1 MRMKKYPLFSII
13 LMTGVAFGLALPV
26 TASEIQPMD
35 TLKDRID
42 KGLALLNDASCLTPA
57 CRIRQERRLWQLL
70 QESFDF
76 FTMSR
81 LVLAS
86 RWHDFTPEQQMT
98 FVHEFAEYLRRSYLP
113 ELLEKY
119 NGEQVEY
126 VRQEQV
132 SSTKARVD
140 VVVLWRARRIP
151 ITAKMTRREGTWKIY
166 DVSSL
171 GISAMQNYRAQFR
184 WLLQQETP
192 ARVIEIL
199 KSRPG
204 PAFAG

>member
-1 MRMKKYPLFSII
+1 MRMKKHPLFSII
-13 LMTGVAFGLALPV
+13 LMTGVAVGLALPV

-42 KGLALLNDASCLTPA
+42 KGLALLNDASCRTPA
-57 CRIRQERRLWQLL
+57 CRIRQERHLWQLL
-70 QESFDF
+70 HESFDF

-86 RWHDFTPEQQMT
+86 RWYDFTPEQQMT
-98 FVHEFAEYLRRSYLP
+98 FVHEFAEFLRRSYLP

-132 SSTKARVD
+132 SSTRARVD

-151 ITAKMTRREGTWKIY
+151 ITAKMIRREGTWKIY

-199 KSRPG
+199 KSRQG

>member
-1 MRMKKYPLFSII
+1 MRMKKHPLFSIL
-13 LMTGVAFGLALPV
+13 LMTGVAVGLVVPV
-26 TASEIQPMD
+26 AASEIQPMD
-35 TLKDRID
+35 TLKDRVD
-42 KGLALLNDASCLTPA
+42 KGLALLNDASCRTPA

-86 RWHDFTPEQQMT
+86 RWHDFTPEQQRT
-98 FVHEFAEYLRRSYLP
+98 FVHEFAEFLRRSYLP

-126 VRQEQV
+126 VGQEQV
-132 SSTKARVD
+132 SSTRARVD

-151 ITAKMTRREGTWKIY
+151 ITAKMIRREGTWKIY

-199 KSRPG
+199 KSRQG

>member
-1 MRMKKYPLFSII
+1 MRMKKHPLFSII
-13 LMTGVAFGLALPV
+13 LMTGVAVGLVLPV
-26 TASEIQPMD
+26 AASEIQPLD

-42 KGLALLNDASCLTPA
+42 KGLALLNDAPCRTPV
-57 CRIRQERRLWQLL
+57 CRIRQEKRLWQLL
-70 QESFDF
+70 HESFDF

-86 RWHDFTPEQQMT
+86 RWYDFTPEQQMR
-98 FVHEFAEYLRRSYLP
+98 FVHEFAEFLRRSYLP

-151 ITAKMTRREGTWKIY
+151 ITAKMIRREGTWKIY

-199 KSRPG
+199 KSRQG

>member
-1 MRMKKYPLFSII
+1 MRMKKHTLFSII
-13 LMTGVAFGLALPV
+13 LMTGVAVGLVLPV
-26 TASEIQPMD
+26 AASEIQPMD

-42 KGLALLNDASCLTPA
+42 KGLALLNDAPCRTPA

-70 QESFDF
+70 HESFDF

-86 RWHDFTPEQQMT
+86 RWYDFTPEQQMT
-98 FVHEFAEYLRRSYLP
+98 FVREFAEFLRRSYLP

-151 ITAKMTRREGTWKIY
+151 ITAKMIRRDGTWKIY

-184 WLLQQETP
+184 WLLQQATP
-192 ARVIEIL
+192 AQVIEIL
-199 KSRPG
+199 KSTQGR
-204 PAFAG
+204 AFAG

>member
-1 MRMKKYPLFSII
+1 
-13 LMTGVAFGLALPV
+13 
-26 TASEIQPMD
+26 
-35 TLKDRID
+35 
-42 KGLALLNDASCLTPA
+42 
-57 CRIRQERRLWQLL
+57 
-70 QESFDF
+70 
-76 FTMSR
+76 MSR

-86 RWHDFTPEQQMT
+86 RWYDFTPEQQMT
-98 FVHEFAEYLRRSYLP
+98 FVHEFAEFLRRSYLP

-132 SSTKARVD
+132 SSTKAHVD

-151 ITAKMTRREGTWKIY
+151 ITAKMIRREGTWKIY

-199 KSRPG
+199 KSSQG

>member
-1 MRMKKYPLFSII
+1 MKKHTLFSII
-13 LMTGVAFGLALPV
+13 LMTGVAVGLVLPV
-26 TASEIQPMD
+26 AASEIQPMD
-35 TLKDRID
+35 TLKGRID
-42 KGLALLNDASCLTPA
+42 KGLALLNDAPCRTPA

-70 QESFDF
+70 HESFDF

-86 RWHDFTPEQQMT
+86 RWYDFTPEQQMT
-98 FVHEFAEYLRRSYLP
+98 FVREFAEFLRRSYLP

-132 SSTKARVD
+132 SSTRARVD

-151 ITAKMTRREGTWKIY
+151 ITAKMIRRDGTWKIY

-184 WLLQQETP
+184 WLLQQATP
-192 ARVIEIL
+192 AQVIEIL
-199 KSRPG
+199 KSTQGR
-204 PAFAG
+204 AFAG

>member
-1 MRMKKYPLFSII
+1 MRMKKHTLFSII
-13 LMTGVAFGLALPV
+13 LMTGVAVGLVLPV
-26 TASEIQPMD
+26 AASEIQPMD
-35 TLKDRID
+35 TLKGRID
-42 KGLALLNDASCLTPA
+42 KGLALLNDAPCRTPA

-70 QESFDF
+70 HESFDF

-86 RWHDFTPEQQMT
+86 RWYDFTPEQQMT
-98 FVHEFAEYLRRSYLP
+98 FVREFAEFLRRSYLP

-132 SSTKARVD
+132 SSTRARVD

-151 ITAKMTRREGTWKIY
+151 ITAKMIRRDGTWKIY

-184 WLLQQETP
+184 WLLQQATP
-192 ARVIEIL
+192 AQVIEIL
-199 KSRPG
+199 KSTQGR
-204 PAFAG
+204 AFAG